1 MIIDIKNLTKALSF
15 MRSSKK
21 ARRFCVRTFVVF
33 LITVSVLS
41 NQINI
46 AQAQFNKQI
55 NYQGKLTNTSNVAV
69 TDGIYHMTFRLYTT
83 ATSATTTNI
92 WEEDR
97 STSAGN
103 RITLTNG
110 LFSAMLGSSTAL
122 TSVNFNQTLY
132 LGVEIGGSGGSPSWD
147 GEMTPRKILGAVP
160 AAFVADTID
169 NISSEQFLRNDAVNA
184 TSTATT
190 FLTFTQNGAGK
201 IAEFFGPSSAS
212 RLSIASTGNV
222 GIGTTTP
229 WGLLSVN
236 ANAIGSGPAFVVG
249 SSTKTVLIVTNSGRV
264 GVGTTSPS
272 GTFAAQGKRFNPSG
286 GVSTEGIFLTGGSG
300 VCEGELCSDSGEAG
314 GAIVIQGG
322 LGGNE
327 VAAGGDVLIT
337 GGASSPGG
345 PSGNVNI
352 NPGASPSGA
361 IGNILLASTNL
372 GKVGIGTT
380 SPYAKLSVVGQVVAS
395 YFTATTSTA
404 STFPYASTTALT
416 VSGTGGLQ
424 LATGLNGPLQAN
436 AGLVSATS
444 SIGALYGGTGLTT
457 IAQGDILFGSASNVF
472 SALTKSGTANSFL
485 KNSGTSNNPAWST
498 IASGDLSDTA
508 NIALLSGSQT
518 FTGTKTFS
526 NSTFSALFTGGNVGI
541 GTTTPWGLLSVNADA
556 LATGV
561 PQFVVGSST
570 ATNFIVANGGNVGIG
585 TTTPWAYLSVVGDS
599 YPQLVIATTTGA
611 TPLIYVT
618 STTTGNLDWVR
629 IGIGTTTNS
638 GTAGLRDQFVVAGR
652 IYSTWKELRCDMFGS
667 DRTLTN
673 SRPTGAICGQFATD
687 TTATLDGGYLFTANA
702 NPSYGTL
709 RAGITSTAIAGEA
722 FAIRTGPLSIAP
734 ENNPVML
741 TSVRTPTIVAGSGST
756 SAYYIGFTNHPI
768 PTSLANSYN
777 IDPTS
782 GVYFAASS
790 TNTWRAVARK
800 AGVET
805 SFNTGIATST
815 TAFAKMRIELT
826 PTLATFLINDAEV
839 GTISTNIPTG
849 VNLSM
854 VISVA
859 VTQTV
864 AFTPRELEISFIR
877 LWVDDPPDGQVIPNR
892 STPASLDTTSQPYDA
907 ITGGN
912 ISTAYLV
919 GEPSGYAEGEIVSI
933 DDSSSMKVKKSDKKY
948 DGLTIGVVGG
958 NPLGSAQILG
968 NENEKTIRVAM
979 HGRANVLVNN
989 ENGKIKVGDLV
1000 TTSSSAG
1007 IGMKALGS
1015 GYVIGRALSALASS
1029 ELQGTIIVELNPQ
1042 YYSGNAI
1049 STDDK
1054 GNVGIGT
1061 STPSSKLD
1069 VIGNVQAFGFTAK
1082 AKRSL
1087 MENVV
1092 TLGEENYNSYLDE
1105 IRNIN
1110 ISTYQYKDDG
1120 SGESR
1125 LGIISDNAP
1134 SEILSVSGDNVD
1146 IYKLATLTL
1155 GGVKSLQNK
1164 FDALDV
1170 RVTALENIA
1179 FGLATT
1185 TATTTTSATSA
1196 GFMDSILSHLG
1207 SLGANIS
1214 QGFAGFKKLITET
1227 LTVGS
1232 KEKPTGITIFDDKTG
1247 EPHCLSISNGNTK
1260 TTAGECGA
1268 VQTTGG
1274 GVGDG
1279 GSGGV
1284 DGGTDGGG
1292 GVDGR
1297 TDGGGGVDG
1306 GGAGDSESGKTTSDA
1321 DTPLIDTGTEG
1332 ISPGVVEISGE
1343 SGD

>member
-1 MIIDIKNLTKALSF
+1 M
-15 MRSSKK
+15 
-21 ARRFCVRTFVVF
+21 
-33 LITVSVLS
+33 
-41 NQINI
+41 
-46 AQAQFNKQI
+46 
-55 NYQGKLTNTSNVAV
+55 
-69 TDGIYHMTFRLYTT
+69 H
-83 ATSATTTNI
+83 
-92 WEEDR
+92 
-97 STSAGN
+97 
-103 RITLTNG
+103 
-110 LFSAMLGSSTAL
+110 
-122 TSVNFNQTLY
+122 
-132 LGVEIGGSGGSPSWD
+132 
-147 GEMTPRKILGAVP
+147 
-160 AAFVADTID
+160 
-169 NISSEQFLRNDAVNA
+169 
-184 TSTATT
+184 
-190 FLTFTQNGAGK
+190 
-201 IAEFFGPSSAS
+201 
-212 RLSIASTGNV
+212 
-222 GIGTTTP
+222 
-229 WGLLSVN
+229 
-236 ANAIGSGPAFVVG
+236 
-249 SSTKTVLIVTNSGRV
+249 
-264 GVGTTSPS
+264 
-272 GTFAAQGKRFNPSG
+272 
-286 GVSTEGIFLTGGSG
+286 
-300 VCEGELCSDSGEAG
+300 
-314 GAIVIQGG
+314 
-322 LGGNE
+322 
-327 VAAGGDVLIT
+327 
-337 GGASSPGG
+337 
-345 PSGNVNI
+345 
-352 NPGASPSGA
+352 
-361 IGNILLASTNL
+361 LASTH
-372 GKVGIGTT
+372 IEC
-380 SPYAKLSVVGQVVAS
+380 
-395 YFTATTSTA
+395 
-404 STFPYASTTALT
+404 
-416 VSGTGGLQ
+416 
-424 LATGLNGPLQAN
+424 PL
-436 AGLVSATS
+436 
-444 SIGALYGGTGLTT
+444 I
-457 IAQGDILFGSASNVF
+457 
-472 SALTKSGTANSFL
+472 
-485 KNSGTSNNPAWST
+485 
-498 IASGDLSDTA
+498 
-508 NIALLSGSQT
+508 
-518 FTGTKTFS
+518 TFS
-526 NSTFSALFTGGNVGI
+526 
-541 GTTTPWGLLSVNADA
+541 
-556 LATGV
+556 
-561 PQFVVGSST
+561 
-570 ATNFIVANGGNVGIG
+570 
-585 TTTPWAYLSVVGDS
+585 TTTPWAYLSVVGNS

-611 TPLIYVT
+611 TPLMYVT
-618 STTTGNLDWVR
+618 STTTGSQDWVR

-667 DRTLTN
+667 DRTLT
-673 SRPTGAICGQFATD
+673 SGRPTGAFCGQFAID
-687 TTATLDGGYLFTANA
+687 TSSTLDGGYLFTANA
-702 NPSYGTL
+702 NPSYGTI
-709 RAGITSTAIAGEA
+709 RAGVTTSAIVGEA
-722 FAIRTGPLSIAP
+722 FAIRTGPLSIASTD
-734 ENNPVML
+734 NPVME
-741 TSVRTPTIVAGSGST
+741 TSVRTPTIVAGTGST

-790 TNTWRAVARK
+790 TNTWRAVART

-805 SFNTGIATST
+805 SFDTGIATST
-815 TAFAKMRIELT
+815 TAFTKMRIELT
-826 PTLATFLINDAEV
+826 PTLATFLINNAVV
-839 GTISTNIPTG
+839 GTITTNIPTG
-849 VNLSM
+849 INMSM
-854 VISVA
+854 VMSVA

-864 AFTPRELEISFIR
+864 AFTPRDLEISFIR
-877 LWVDDPPDGQVIPNR
+877 LWVDDPPGGQVVQSP
-892 STPASLDTTSQPYDA
+892 STLTSLDTTSQPYDA

-919 GEPSGYAEGEIVSI
+919 GEPSDYAEGEIVSI

-1015 GYVIGRALSALASS
+1015 GYVIGRALSALALS

-1042 YYSGNAI
+1042 HYSGNAI

-1087 MENVV
+1087 MENIVS
-1092 TLGEENYNSYLDE
+1092 LGEENYNSYLDK

-1110 ISTYQYKDDG
+1110 ISTYQYKDDE

-1232 KEKPTGITIFDDKTG
+1232 REKPTGITIFDDKTG

-1268 VQTTGG
+1268 VQTNGG
-1274 GVGDG
+1274 GGNGGGSGDG
-1279 GSGGV
+1279 GSGGGGG
-1284 DGGTDGGG
+1284 DGG
-1292 GVDGR
+1292 
-1297 TDGGGGVDG
+1297 
-1306 GGAGDSESGKTTSDA
+1306 DSSGKTTSDT
-1321 DTPLIDTGTEG
+1321 DIPLINTATEQVSPDVVGVSETAIDVVPPESSVPSDSEGTN
-1332 ISPGVVEISGE
+1332 
-1343 SGD
+1343 